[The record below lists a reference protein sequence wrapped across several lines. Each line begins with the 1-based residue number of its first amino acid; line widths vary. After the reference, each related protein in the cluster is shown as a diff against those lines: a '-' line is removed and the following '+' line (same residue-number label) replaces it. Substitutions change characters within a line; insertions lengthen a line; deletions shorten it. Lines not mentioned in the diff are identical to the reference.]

1 MSTQTSFV
9 LYETNQP
16 VRQVFYRLFT
26 KPGEWQQWALALLMA
41 IRAGGIC
48 AKNSYFV
55 FHAIKL

>member
-16 VRQVFYRLFT
+16 VRQVFYQLFPKT
-26 KPGEWQQWALALLMA
+26 GWVATGALALLMA
-41 IRAGGIC
+41 IWAGGIG
-48 AKNSYFV
+48 AENSYFV